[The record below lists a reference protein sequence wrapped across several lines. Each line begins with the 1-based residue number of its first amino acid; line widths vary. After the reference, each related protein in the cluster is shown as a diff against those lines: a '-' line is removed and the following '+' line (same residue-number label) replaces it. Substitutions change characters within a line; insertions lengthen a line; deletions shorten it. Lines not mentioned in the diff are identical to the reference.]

1 MKNRTIL
8 IVSVFI
14 LLLVT
19 ISYIMRLESFTSPGT
34 LVQLSSSH
42 VPDEEDIGNSQR
54 YWATVRRDLID
65 MTGSA

>member
-54 YWATVRRDLID
+54 YWTTVRRDLID